1 MNRKQLTLLVI
12 VGLALAGLGFLAWK
26 KRQQPYTDS
35 TAKMGGKVLPN
46 FAYNDVESL
55 TIKQAKGAL
64 TLAKKGDLW
73 VVTDRGDYPANYDTI
88 RDLLLKFSDL
98 KVTKPVTV
106 GPSRLPMLDLV
117 PPDKGN
123 GTLVE
128 FKDKSGKVTQSV
140 LLGAKSMRES
150 GGDSPFGGGS
160 FPNGRYLMVGTDAST
175 AAIVTEPFTQVEPKA
190 EDWLDKT
197 WFKVERIKTISVVTT
212 NATNNWKLTR
222 DTESAAW
229 KLADAKPGE
238 ELDASKSGASTS
250 ALNYPSFTDV
260 ATNTAAA
267 ELDKPVVTATLE
279 NFDGFIYV
287 AKIGNQNGEENYHF
301 QISVTGNF
309 PKTREPGKDEK
320 PEDKDR
326 LDKEFMVAL
335 KTKEDRLKTE
345 QAYGKWTYV
354 VSKWTVDPL
363 LKPRH
368 ELLAEKKEDPK
379 TDAPK
384 PADGAAK
391 PPAPPSPPDPLAPP
405 LPVPPAPPEKK

>member
-12 VGLALAGLGFLAWK
+12 VGLALGGLGLLAWK
-26 KRQQPYTDS
+26 KRQDSYTDS

-46 FAYNDVESL
+46 FAYNDVEAL
-55 TIKQAKGAL
+55 TIRQSTGAL
-64 TLAKKGDLW
+64 TVAKKGDQW
-73 VVTDRGDYPANYDTI
+73 VVSDRGDYPANFDTL
-88 RDLLLKFSDL
+88 RDLLLKFSEL

-106 GPSRLPMLDLV
+106 GASRLPMLDLV

-128 FKDKSGKVTQSV
+128 FKDKSGKVLNSV

-190 EDWLDKT
+190 DDWLDKT
-197 WFKVERIKTISVVTT
+197 WIKVEHIKSISVVTT

-222 DTESAAW
+222 DTESAPW

-238 ELDASKSGASTS
+238 ELDASKSGSIGG
-250 ALNYPSFTDV
+250 ALNHPTFTDV

-267 ELDKPVVTATLE
+267 ELDKPLVTATIE
-279 NFDGFIYV
+279 NFDGFTYV
-287 AKIGNQNGEENYHF
+287 AKVGAKTGEDNHHF
-301 QISVTGNF
+301 QISVTGQF

-326 LDKEFMVAL
+326 LDKEFAVAL

-345 QAYGKWTYV
+345 QAYGKWIYV

-363 LKPRH
+363 MKSRH
-368 ELLAEKKEDPK
+368 ELLAEKKEEPK
-379 TDAPK
+379 PDAPK
-384 PADGAAK
+384 PADGAA
-391 PPAPPSPPDPLAPP
+391 PPAPPP
-405 LPVPPAPPEKK
+405 PVPPAPPEPKK